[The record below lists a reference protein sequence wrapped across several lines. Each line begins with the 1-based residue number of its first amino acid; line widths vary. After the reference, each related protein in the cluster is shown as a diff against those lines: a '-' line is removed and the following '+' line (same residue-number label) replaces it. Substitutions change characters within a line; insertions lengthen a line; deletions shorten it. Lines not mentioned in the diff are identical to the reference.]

1 MWKTNWTRNK
11 GKPGTIT
18 ETLHHPSS
26 CIQMLP
32 NFIKVLQLFLLTS
45 ITEAFVERSNSSLRF
60 VKNRMRSS
68 MGEDSFNALMLL
80 FKQKD
85 IELDIEEITN
95 TFAEKH
101 PRKMLPLNPLS

>member
-1 MWKTNWTRNK
+1 
-11 GKPGTIT
+11 
-18 ETLHHPSS
+18 
-26 CIQMLP
+26 MLP

-45 ITEAFVERSNSSLRF
+45 ITAAFVERSNSSLRF

-68 MGEDSFNALMLL
+68 MGEDNFNALMLL

>member
-1 MWKTNWTRNK
+1 
-11 GKPGTIT
+11 
-18 ETLHHPSS
+18 
-26 CIQMLP
+26 
-32 NFIKVLQLFLLTS
+32 
-45 ITEAFVERSNSSLRF
+45 
-60 VKNRMRSS
+60 MRSS

-101 PRKMLPLNPLS
+101 PRKMLPLNPLSYCLVWLLYFKNIIRTAIL